1 MKKIDESGYWILKA
15 NPISRVGVFEY
26 LGSQIDLDGKMGL
39 EKTRRYGVL
48 RPAPELFDPEAMESM
63 EGIPFINDHEMLGD
77 DFTPVEKRPSHGTV
91 TRVRQSMDEP
101 EVLIADVKIYTKTL
115 KELIENGKKGLSLG
129 YYCEY
134 VPEVGVYKGKTY
146 DFVQKTLRGNHLALV
161 DRPRNGVYV
170 QDSAISVVTVQVKDT
185 PFCRGP
191 VMTIDSAIEEIPPM
205 KDNNNNGQGAA
216 EKPEAQLMKLLT
228 GQDADACK
236 ATFDFLQDYLAK
248 RAANGGQNGQPS
260 GDDNNGTP
268 PPPPNK
274 DGGNANP
281 DGGNANPD
289 GGNANPDGGNANP
302 DGGNANPD
310 GGNANP
316 DGGNANPDGGNA
328 NPDGGNANPDG
339 KPNGQDGGNA
349 NPDGGNA
356 NPDGGNANPDGKP
369 NGQDGGCGGKGKGC
383 AQDEAI
389 RKDYFRKFAAAQELA
404 TKVSNL
410 TGTFDSAEM
419 SEEEVA
425 VYGCKKLGIAFDE
438 ANPTSAVFAIKGALK
453 FAQAKPAAT
462 PTLDSAVPAKS
473 AESSDTQ
480 KCVDQYFGK
489 GE

>member
-77 DFTPVEKRPSHGTV
+77 DFTPIEKRPSHGTV

-339 KPNGQDGGNA
+339 KPNGQDGG
-349 NPDGGNA
+349 
-356 NPDGGNANPDGKP
+356 
-369 NGQDGGCGGKGKGC
+369 CGGKGKGC

-480 KCVDQYFGK
+480 RCVDQYFGK

>member
-39 EKTRRYGVL
+39 DKNRRYGVL
-48 RPAPELFDPEAMESM
+48 RPASELFDPEAMESM
-63 EGIPFINDHEMLGD
+63 EGIPFIDDHEMLGD

-101 EVLIADVKIYTKTL
+101 DVLIADIKIYTKTL
-115 KELIENGKKGLSLG
+115 KDKIEKGKKGLSLG

-170 QDSAISVVTVQVKDT
+170 QDSAISVVPVKVQAA
-185 PFCRGP
+185 PLCRGP
-191 VMTIDSAIEEIPPM
+191 VMAIDSAIEEIPPM
-205 KDNNNNGQGAA
+205 KNDNNNGQGAG

-248 RAANGGQNGQPS
+248 RDANGGQNGQPS
-260 GDDNNGTP
+260 SDDNNGTP
-268 PPPPNK
+268 PPPPN
-274 DGGNANP
+274 N

-339 KPNGQDGGNA
+339 KPNGQDGGNANPDGGNA

-462 PTLDSAVPAKS
+462 PTLDSDVPAKS
-473 AESSDTQ
+473 SEPSDTQ
-480 KCVDQYFGK
+480 RCVEAYFGK
-489 GE
+489 